1 MDLLVDNDTRGLHW
15 TLKLSE
21 SRRLLAALFPDHK
34 LFQTLVELIP
44 AESSNPYPE
53 MIYILEKLRD
63 GDHYGTAK
71 DRDNAKGE
79 DNDTTGTGRNTKGT
93 GRNTKGSGKNTK
105 GNGKNT
111 KKNDTAMSG
120 KDSEF
125 WLNGPSAIENEHNMA
140 RFLNGTVDAVEKAMG
155 GKFLNKQ

>member
-1 MDLLVDNDTRGLHW
+1 MDPLVDNDTRGLHW

-21 SRRLLAALFPDHK
+21 SRCLLTALFPDHK

-53 MIYILEKLRD
+53 MIYILEKLWD
-63 GDHYGTAK
+63 GDHYGMAK
-71 DRDNAKGE
+71 DRDNAKCE
-79 DNDTTGTGRNTKGT
+79 DNNTKGT
-93 GRNTKGSGKNTK
+93 GRNMKGSSKNTK

-120 KDSEF
+120 KDLEF
-125 WLNGPSAIENEHNMA
+125 WLNGPLAIENEHNMA
-140 RFLNGTVDAVEKAMG
+140 RFLNGIVDAVEKAMG
-155 GKFLNKQ
+155 RKFLNKQ